1 MRTSILAQSERSDP
15 AKFGTYPV
23 EETEQCI
30 VSNSYSYHEINN
42 RTMQPSLHLCRLFT
56 MLFFL
61 LASTP
66 AVPGAENIERDT
78 LYLSLEE
85 ARHHAVEHSYAM
97 RRARNDLNIAEKQIW
112 ETAAAGL
119 PQINASVGY
128 NYYLD
133 IPTSLVPAEFFGGE
147 PGEFRE
153 IQFGTEQNITAT
165 ASVEQLIFDGQY
177 IVGLRA
183 SHIFR
188 DLAGQTLERSGLEIK
203 NVVTETYFLVLL
215 ARKNIDIVSQNL
227 RNLEIQLEETREL
240 LKEGFTDP
248 INVDQLQLTVSNLE
262 NRISSLKRQEDV
274 TTSLLKLQLGLDME
288 EQIRLTDM
296 LEDLHRELLNDISFL
311 TDFTPGKHIAYRMM
325 QSQEEMN
332 RMIMRREQS
341 AYLPSLSASFT
352 RQEMAMRNEF
362 NFFDGDQ
369 SWFPNT
375 YFAVNLNIPIF
386 SGGMR
391 SSRVA
396 QARIEL
402 EKARIDREETLQSL
416 NLQMQKATADF
427 DTAREQYKK
436 EQDNLDLARRI
447 FDRTSIMFREGMAS
461 SLELTQANDQLMST
475 QANYYHALFEVLN
488 ARNNIEKAMG
498 R

>member
-1 MRTSILAQSERSDP
+1 MRSSLNILR
-15 AKFGTYPV
+15 
-23 EETEQCI
+23 
-30 VSNSYSYHEINN
+30 
-42 RTMQPSLHLCRLFT
+42 LCA

-61 LASTP
+61 LARTP
-66 AVPGAENIERDT
+66 AVPGAEREERDT

-85 ARHHAVEHSYAM
+85 ARHHAVEHSYTM
-97 RRARNDLNIAEKQIW
+97 RRARKDLDIAEKQIW
-112 ETAAAGL
+112 ETTAAGL

-133 IPTSLVPAEFFGGE
+133 IPTSLVPAEFFGGQ

-183 SHIFR
+183 SRIYR
-188 DLAGQTLERSGLEIK
+188 DLAGQTLERSGLEVK
-203 NVVTETYFLVLL
+203 NAVTETYFLVLL
-215 ARKNIDIVSQNL
+215 ARQHLEIAGQNL
-227 RNLEIQLEETREL
+227 RNMEMQLKETREL

-274 TTSLLKLQLGLDME
+274 TTNLLKLQLGVEME
-288 EQIRLTDM
+288 KQLRLTDV
-296 LEDLHRELLNDISFL
+296 LEDLHQELMDDLSFL
-311 TDFTPGKHIAYRMM
+311 ADFAPGQHIAYRMT

-332 RMIMRREQS
+332 RMVMRREQS

-352 RQEMAMRNEF
+352 RQEMAMRDEF

-369 SWFPNT
+369 SWFPST

-386 SGGMR
+386 SSGMR

-396 QARIEL
+396 QARLEL
-402 EKARIDREETLQSL
+402 EKARISKEETFQLL
-416 NLQMQKATADF
+416 NMQMQEAMEDF
-427 DTAREQYKK
+427 NTAREQYQTAQ
-436 EQDNLDLARRI
+436 ENLDLARRI
-447 FDRTSIMFREGMAS
+447 FERTSIMFREGMAS
-461 SLELTQANDQLMST
+461 SLELTQANDQLIST

-488 ARNNIEKAMG
+488 ARNNIEKAIG
-498 R
+498 K

>member
-1 MRTSILAQSERSDP
+1 MQS
-15 AKFGTYPV
+15 YL
-23 EETEQCI
+23 
-30 VSNSYSYHEINN
+30 N
-42 RTMQPSLHLCRLFT
+42 LLRLFGI
-56 MLFFL
+56 LFFL

-66 AVPGAENIERDT
+66 AVRGAEREERDT

-85 ARHHAVEHSYAM
+85 ARQYAVEHSYDM
-97 RRARNDLNIAEKQIW
+97 RRARKDLDIAEKQVW
-112 ETAAAGL
+112 ETTAEGL

-133 IPTSLVPAEFFGGE
+133 IPTSLVPAEFFGGQ

-183 SHIFR
+183 SRIFR
-188 DLAGQTLERSGLEIK
+188 DLADQTLERSGLEVK
-203 NVVTETYFLVLL
+203 NTVTETYFLVLL
-215 ARKNIDIVSQNL
+215 ARQNLDIVRQNL
-227 RNLEIQLEETREL
+227 RNMEMQLEETREL

-262 NRISSLKRQEDV
+262 NRISSLKRQEEV
-274 TTSLLKLQLGLDME
+274 TTRLLKLQLGLDME
-288 EQIRLTDM
+288 EQIRLTGV
-296 LEDLHRELLNDISFL
+296 LEDLHQDLMNDLSFL
-311 TDFTPGKHIAYRMM
+311 TDFAPEHHIAYRMA
-325 QSQEEMN
+325 QSQEEMSL
-332 RMIMRREQS
+332 MVMRREQS
-341 AYLPSLSASFT
+341 AYLPSLSASFI
-352 RQEMAMRNEF
+352 RQEMAMRDEF
-362 NFFDGDQ
+362 NFFDSEQ
-369 SWFPNT
+369 SWFPST

-386 SGGMR
+386 SSGLR
-391 SSRVA
+391 SARVA

-402 EKARIDREETLQSL
+402 DKARIDREETFQSL
-416 NLQMQKATADF
+416 TLQMQEAMANF
-427 DTAREQYKK
+427 DTAREQYKTA
-436 EQDNLDLARRI
+436 QDNLGLAQRI

-488 ARNNIEKAMG
+488 ARNNIQKALG
-498 R
+498 TGS

>member
-1 MRTSILAQSERSDP
+1 MKLSFYI
-15 AKFGTYPV
+15 F
-23 EETEQCI
+23 
-30 VSNSYSYHEINN
+30 
-42 RTMQPSLHLCRLFT
+42 RLLTAFS
-56 MLFFL
+56 L
-61 LASTP
+61 LAGTLVH
-66 AVPGAENIERDT
+66 AGAEELNGDT
-78 LYLSLEE
+78 LSLSLEE

-97 RRARNDLNIAEKQIW
+97 RRARKDLDIAEKQIW
-112 ETAAAGL
+112 ETTAAGL

-133 IPTSLVPAEFFGGE
+133 IPTSLVPAEFFGGQ

-183 SHIFR
+183 SRIYR
-188 DLAGQTLERSGLEIK
+188 DLAGQTLERSGLEVK
-203 NVVTETYFLVLL
+203 NAVTETYFLVLL
-215 ARKNIDIVSQNL
+215 ARQHLEIAGQNL
-227 RNLEIQLEETREL
+227 RNMEMQLKETREL

-274 TTSLLKLQLGLDME
+274 TTNLLKLQLGVEME
-288 EQIRLTDM
+288 KQLRLTDV
-296 LEDLHRELLNDISFL
+296 LEDLHQELMDDLSFL
-311 TDFTPGKHIAYRMM
+311 ADFAPGQHIAYRMT

-332 RMIMRREQS
+332 RMVMRREQS

-352 RQEMAMRNEF
+352 RQEMAMRDEF

-369 SWFPNT
+369 SWFPST

-386 SGGMR
+386 SSGMR

-396 QARIEL
+396 QARLEL
-402 EKARIDREETLQSL
+402 EKARISKEETFQLL
-416 NLQMQKATADF
+416 NMQMQEAMEDF
-427 DTAREQYKK
+427 NTAREQYQTAQ
-436 EQDNLDLARRI
+436 ENLDLARRI

-461 SLELTQANDQLMST
+461 SLELTQANDQLIST

-488 ARNNIEKAMG
+488 ARNNIEKAIG
-498 R
+498 K